1 MNTSPVG
8 GLQLLHNHRHKYNI
22 KEISIHV
29 TTVEKVKKK
38 KRLQATTWV
47 NFIQSLINDTNL
59 LIMNN
64 RRKINPLQ
72 VY

>member
-29 TTVEKVKKK
+29 TTVEKVKKE
-38 KRLQATTWV
+38 TSTG
-47 NFIQSLINDTNL
+47 NNL
-59 LIMNN
+59 DE
-64 RRKINPLQ
+64 
-72 VY
+72 

>member
-8 GLQLLHNHRHKYNI
+8 GLQLLLNHRHKYNI

-29 TTVEKVKKK
+29 TTVEKVKK

>member
-38 KRLQATTWV
+38 KRLQATTWMNEFPHTCLCTTPKV
-47 NFIQSLINDTNL
+47 LIINENL
-59 LIMNN
+59 EIDC
-64 RRKINPLQ
+64 
-72 VY
+72 VS